1 VTPEPSSGSHGRA
14 EMPVDEYEA
23 RTVSPARPVL
33 APYDPRAERIVWL
46 ITAVIDVIL
55 AMRFIFML
63 LGASPQA
70 AFTALLYGVTLPL
83 VAPFLGM
90 WPAAGHGGSVFDPA
104 SLTGIVV
111 YTLIGWVIVA
121 AIRIRHSRRQPS
133 P

>member
-1 VTPEPSSGSHGRA
+1 VTPEPSSGSHGPA

-23 RTVSPARPVL
+23 RTVRPVRPAQ

-70 AFTALLYGVTLPL
+70 AFTALLYGGTLPL

-111 YTLIGWVIVA
+111 YTLLGWVIVA

>member
-1 VTPEPSSGSHGRA
+1 
-14 EMPVDEYEA
+14 MPVDEYEA
-23 RTVSPARPVL
+23 RPVSPARPAL

-70 AFTALLYGVTLPL
+70 AFTALLYGGTLPL

-90 WPAAGHGGSVFDPA
+90 WPAAGRGGSVFDPA